1 MSEALMQKH
10 YKKAPITEAIVDLRV
25 TLPEDFTLDKFN
37 DIYWRVKDSFP
48 RKMAFHEKKLVFKTD
63 DHTLDDLSF
72 TEDTSFPE
80 QTSQQRNG
88 FWFRS
93 EDNLQTIQATS
104 EGFSFN
110 QLAPYESWEK
120 LNGEIKRLWEIYKE
134 VCKPLHVT
142 RVASRHIYQINIPA
156 GDQLIELK
164 DYLSTVPEISPNLLH
179 KAVKSFF
186 MQVEIPQQDLDCTL
200 LINEA
205 IAPPVNS
212 KVVTVILDLNLFRQ
226 QVWDIDDEDIWLFLE
241 ELRHRKNEIFEASIT
256 ERTRELIS

>member
-1 MSEALMQKH
+1 MSKSRNGTLMQKH

-25 TLPEDFTLDKFN
+25 TLPEDFTLDKFD
-37 DIYWRVKDSFP
+37 DIYLRVKDRFP
-48 RKMAFHEKKLVFKTD
+48 RKRSFHARKFIFKP
-63 DHTLDDLSF
+63 DDLILDEPSF
-72 TEDTSFPE
+72 TEETP
-80 QTSQQRNG
+80 QQRSG

-93 EDNLQTIQATS
+93 EDKSQTIQVTS

-110 QLAPYESWEK
+110 QLAPYESWEE
-120 LNGEIKRLWEIYKE
+120 LNGEVKSLWEIYKE

-142 RVASRHIYQINIPA
+142 RVASRNVYQINIPL

-164 DYLSTVPEISPNLLH
+164 DYLSTVPELSPNLSQ

-186 MQVEIPQQDLDCTL
+186 MQVEIPQEDLDCTL

-205 IAPPVNS
+205 IAPPINS
-212 KVVTVILDLNLFRQ
+212 EVVTVILDLNLFRQ
-226 QVWDIDDEDIWLFLE
+226 QVWDSDNEDIWHFLA

-256 ERTRELIS
+256 ERTRGLIS